1 MHSPEDIRR
10 GLKISIFEGALAH
23 VYANLTGGIFLP
35 AFALI
40 LFASELQIGILAA
53 LPFFATIAQI
63 FGSVMVERF
72 GHRKTVAIFFALL
85 SRLLWIPIVILVLQ
99 LFDQSRSLLL
109 TLVILIVLIH
119 HLLGALSG
127 VAWLS
132 WMSNLVPPMIR
143 GRFFG
148 LRNSVLGT
156 ITIGVTLAGGYFLD
170 WFHLRFDN
178 LSPSWPFVILFII
191 AIIAGVSSAILL
203 IRQPDPGQQRRN
215 SVFLPNLFKQPFQN
229 DQFRLMLGFA
239 MIWSFAVNFASPFF
253 IVYMIK
259 DLNFS
264 YTLISLMTILAAL
277 ADLSGMGF
285 WGTFS
290 DRHGNRPVILIS
302 ALVGA
307 TLPFFWLFSDSSL
320 WSVVFLV
327 PLLHLAGG
335 FFFAGY
341 NLCSVN
347 LLFNQV
353 PRNNN
358 SIYFALWSVING
370 FAAGLG
376 AITAG
381 FLYKH
386 LDGLMAFIPLDID
399 SGFKIIFIISFLLRL
414 AAVLMMRQISEPKGL
429 PVIRAVRILRSV
441 RVWATTM
448 GYHPLLQFFLPY
460 AKIKSSA
467 SSEGDYWPLWKR
479 PDTRQV

>member
-1 MHSPEDIRR
+1 MHSPEDIRH

-40 LFASELQIGILAA
+40 LLASELQIGILAA
-53 LPFFATIAQI
+53 IPFFGTIAQI

-72 GHRKTVAIFFALL
+72 GHRKTIAIFFSLL
-85 SRLLWIPIVILVLQ
+85 SRLLWIPIVILVLH
-99 LFDQSRSLLL
+99 LFDESRSLLL

-156 ITIGVTLAGGYFLD
+156 ITILVTLAGGYFLD
-170 WFHLRFDN
+170 WFHVRFDN
-178 LSPSWPFVILFII
+178 LPPSWPFVILFIV
-191 AIIAGVSSAILL
+191 AIIAGVISALLL
-203 IRQPDPGQQRRN
+203 IRQPDPGQQPRN
-215 SVFLPNLFKQPFQN
+215 SVFLLDLFKQPFQN

-239 MIWSFAVNFASPFF
+239 MTWSFAVNFASPFF

-302 ALVGA
+302 ALAA
-307 TLPFFWLFSDSSL
+307 TSLPFLWLFSDQSV
-320 WSVVFLV
+320 WSVYLII
-327 PLLHLAGG
+327 PALHLAGG

-353 PRNNN
+353 PQNNN

-370 FAAGLG
+370 FAAGMG
-376 AITAG
+376 AISAG

-386 LDGLMAFIPLDID
+386 IDGLMAYFPLDIN

-414 AAVLMMRQISEPKGL
+414 VAVLMMRQIREPKGL

-448 GYHPLLQFFLPY
+448 GYHPLLQFFLPHT
-460 AKIKSSA
+460 KSKSSA
-467 SSEGDYWPLWKR
+467 SSEGDYWPIWKR
-479 PDTRQV
+479 PDKK

>member
-40 LFASELQIGILAA
+40 LLASELQIGILAA
-53 LPFFATIAQI
+53 IPFFGTIAQI

-72 GHRKTVAIFFALL
+72 GHRKTIAIFFSLF

-99 LFDQSRSLLL
+99 LFDESRSHLL

-156 ITIGVTLAGGYFLD
+156 ITILVTLAGGYFLD
-170 WFHLRFDN
+170 WFNVRFDN
-178 LSPSWPFVILFII
+178 LPPSWPFVILFIV
-191 AIIAGVSSAILL
+191 AIIAGVISALLL
-203 IRQPDPGQQRRN
+203 IRQPDPGQQPRN
-215 SVFLPNLFKQPFQN
+215 SVFLLDLFKQPFQN

-239 MIWSFAVNFASPFF
+239 MTWSFAVNFASPFF

-302 ALVGA
+302 ALAA
-307 TLPFFWLFSDSSL
+307 TSLPFLWLFSDQSV
-320 WSVVFLV
+320 WSVYLLIPV
-327 PLLHLAGG
+327 LHLAGG

-353 PRNNN
+353 PPNNN

-386 LDGLMAFIPLDID
+386 VDGLMAFIPLDIN

-414 AAVLMMRQISEPKGL
+414 VAVLMMRQIREPKGL

-448 GYHPLLQFFLPY
+448 GYHPLLQFFLPHT
-460 AKIKSSA
+460 KSKSSA
-467 SSEGDYWPLWKR
+467 TSERDYWPIWKR
-479 PDTRQV
+479 SDTK